1 MPATGSGEMFCQ
13 PVKGLFHDDSGALG
27 GEFDMG
33 PRADGQTYI
42 YAAAPQTLVLFD
54 HLINEPILLAF
65 LQQDGDVDP
74 VERLT
79 QPHRLPKRVFGIRGR
94 EPLPVRHAAARED
107 RFLGGRAERPP
118 ATQSRPERSAG
129 RERALPRC
137 RALAAHLMS

>member
-79 QPHRLPKRVFGIRGR
+79 QPHRLPKGSSASVDVSHSRYGML
-94 EPLPVRHAAARED
+94 LPARTVSW
-107 RFLGGRAERPP
+107 GGRAERPP
-118 ATQSRPERSAG
+118 ATQSRPERAAG

>member
-79 QPHRLPKRVFGIRGR
+79 QPHRLPKGSSASVDVSHSRYGMLLPARTVSWGVELSDHQQRRADQNAQRG
-94 EPLPVRHAAARED
+94 ENG
-107 RFLGGRAERPP
+107 RFLA
-118 ATQSRPERSAG
+118 AG
-129 RERALPRC
+129 PWPRT
-137 RALAAHLMS
+137 

>member
-107 RFLGGRAERPP
+107 RFLGGVELSDHQQRRADQNAQRGEN
-118 ATQSRPERSAG
+118 G
-129 RERALPRC
+129 RF
-137 RALAAHLMS
+137 LAAGPWPRT